1 MNSFIITISLVLI
14 MTIPTNPN
22 LHSLHFAINN
32 TLDNIVT
39 KEEIIENVF
48 LDTLTT
54 IVEDDQEAEDI
65 VEEMKEEMKEARRF
79 FKGFG

>member
-1 MNSFIITISLVLI
+1 

-22 LHSLHFAINN
+22 LHFLHSAINN
-32 TLDNIVT
+32 TLDNVVT

-54 IVEDDQEAEDI
+54 IVEGDEEAEEI
-65 VEEMKEEMKEARRF
+65 VEEMKEEMQTARRF
-79 FKGFG
+79 VKGFG

>member
-22 LHSLHFAINN
+22 LHSLHSAINN
-32 TLDNIVT
+32 TSDNIVT
-39 KEEIIENVF
+39 TEEIIENVF

-54 IVEDDQEAEDI
+54 IVEGDEEAEDI
-65 VEEMKEEMKEARRF
+65 VEEMKAEMQTAPRF
-79 FKGFG
+79 IKGFG